1 VRPLIR
7 IATLVFLAMSVAAG
21 PAAAQERP
29 VVLFDTGRGSFEM
42 ELFADEAPQSVAHI
56 LTLVRRNFYNGLRV
70 HRVEPG
76 FVVQFGDPNTRDMT
90 KRNVWGT
97 GGSGR
102 AIGVAEIDPERRH
115 EPGAVALAHAGDPA
129 RADSQ
134 LYVVLAASPRSARLE
149 GRYAI
154 IGRIVSGMDVVESL
168 RETDLITRATVKSEA
183 QRRP

>member
-1 VRPLIR
+1 MKRPWWVLFV
-7 IATLVFLAMSVAAG
+7 IASVLWLPGGAG
-21 PAAAQERP
+21 AQGRP
-29 VVLFDTGRGSFEM
+29 VVVFDTARGAFEM
-42 ELFADEAPQSVAHI
+42 ELYADQAPRSVEHI

-102 AIGVAEIDPERRH
+102 AIGVAEIDPARTH
-115 EPGAVALAHAGDPA
+115 QLGAVALAHAGDPS

-134 LYVVLAASPRSARLE
+134 IYIALAPAARYAHLE
-149 GRYAI
+149 GRYAVIGQI
-154 IGRIVSGMDVVESL
+154 ISGIEVVQAL
-168 RETDLITRATVKSEA
+168 RETDIITRATVKGA
-183 QRRP
+183 PAGRP